1 VTEES
6 IPGPTTDTRGDVVII
21 TGLAG
26 AGRETAAHA
35 LEDMGWYVV
44 YNIAPQLIGTLYEL
58 QASAVGRE
66 NRFAVVVDPRSGP
79 FFTEL
84 GEVVDELRKADLRLR
99 LLFLTADES
108 TLVRRFDS
116 VRRPHPLQGEEGV
129 LEGIRR
135 EREMLARH
143 RRTADLV
150 IDTSPLN
157 VHELTMKMRALFGTS
172 EEQRLTV
179 TMLSFGFKYGIPLE
193 ADHVSDVRF
202 IPNPYWVPELRPK
215 RGTDPEVAEFVLG
228 DANATEFV
236 ERYIEMITPVLRGYS
251 TENKHFTTLA
261 IGCTGGKHRSV
272 AVSERIGDELRRSG
286 HAVRIR
292 HRDLGRECAAR
303 APVSAARTA
312 PRAPDGAVAAP
323 RSAPCGSSP
332 SAGATA
338 SRRTCGPCGCSPT
351 TSPPW
356 SRSPTTAAPR
366 AGSAR
371 RCPCCPRGTSA
382 WRSRRCARTPNGAR
396 SGAT

>member
-1 VTEES
+1 MTEETAPAPGGDAPIES
-6 IPGPTTDTRGDVVII
+6 HGEDGRPGPGGSEEGGEIRGDVVII

-44 YNIAPQLIGTLYEL
+44 YNIAPQLIPTLYEL
-58 QASAVGRE
+58 RASAVGRE

-79 FFTEL
+79 FFNEL
-84 GEVVDELRKADLRLR
+84 GEVIAQLRRADLRLR
-99 LLFLTADES
+99 VLFLTADES

-135 EREMLARH
+135 EREMLAPY
-143 RRTADLV
+143 RRLADQV

-157 VHELTMKMRALFGTS
+157 VHQLTMKMRTLFGTS

-215 RGTDPEVAEFVLG
+215 RGTDAEVSEFVLG
-228 DANATEFV
+228 DANAAEFV
-236 ERYIEMITPVLRGYS
+236 EKYLEMIHPVLRGYS
-251 TENKHFTTLA
+251 AENKHFTTLA

-272 AVSERIGDELRRSG
+272 AVAEHIGDELRSAG

-292 HRDLGRECAAR
+292 HRDLGRE
-303 APVSAARTA
+303 
-312 PRAPDGAVAAP
+312 
-323 RSAPCGSSP
+323 
-332 SAGATA
+332 
-338 SRRTCGPCGCSPT
+338 
-351 TSPPW
+351 
-356 SRSPTTAAPR
+356 
-366 AGSAR
+366 
-371 RCPCCPRGTSA
+371 
-382 WRSRRCARTPNGAR
+382 
-396 SGAT
+396 

>member
-1 VTEES
+1 MTEES
-6 IPGPTTDTRGDVVII
+6 IPSPTTDTRGDVVII

-135 EREMLARH
+135 EREMLARY

-157 VHELTMKMRALFGTS
+157 VHELTMKMRSLFGTG

-179 TMLSFGFKYGIPLE
+179 TMLSFGF
-193 ADHVSDVRF
+193 
-202 IPNPYWVPELRPK
+202 
-215 RGTDPEVAEFVLG
+215 
-228 DANATEFV
+228 
-236 ERYIEMITPVLRGYS
+236 S
-251 TENKHFTTLA
+251 T
-261 IGCTGGKHRSV
+261 
-272 AVSERIGDELRRSG
+272 
-286 HAVRIR
+286 
-292 HRDLGRECAAR
+292 
-303 APVSAARTA
+303 
-312 PRAPDGAVAAP
+312 
-323 RSAPCGSSP
+323 GS
-332 SAGATA
+332 
-338 SRRTCGPCGCSPT
+338 RWRPT
-351 TSPPW
+351 TSATCA
-356 SRSPTTAAPR
+356 SSPTRTGCRSCVPSGAPTPTSPSSC
-366 AGSAR
+366 SATR
-371 RCPCCPRGTSA
+371 TPPSSSSGTS
-382 WRSRRCARTPNGAR
+382 R
-396 SGAT
+396 

>member
-1 VTEES
+1 MTEE
-6 IPGPTTDTRGDVVII
+6 PVLTPTTDTRGDVVII

-44 YNIAPQLIGTLYEL
+44 YNISPQLIGTLYEL
-58 QASAVGRE
+58 RATAVGRE

-79 FFTEL
+79 FFSEL
-84 GEVVDELRKADLRLR
+84 SDVVADLRKADLRLR
-99 LLFLTADES
+99 LVFLTADES

-135 EREMLARH
+135 EREMLAPY
-143 RRTADLV
+143 RRMADLV

-157 VHELTMKMRALFGTS
+157 VHQLTMKMRTVFGTS
-172 EEQRLTV
+172 EEQQLTV

-215 RGTDPEVAEFVLG
+215 RGTDPEVADFVLK
-228 DANATEFV
+228 DANAQEFV
-236 ERYIEMITPVLRGYS
+236 DRYLEMIRPVLRGYGA
-251 TENKHFTTLA
+251 ENKHFTTLA

-272 AVSERIGDELRRSG
+272 AVSEKIGEELRRSG

-292 HRDLGRECAAR
+292 HRDLGRE
-303 APVSAARTA
+303 
-312 PRAPDGAVAAP
+312 
-323 RSAPCGSSP
+323 
-332 SAGATA
+332 
-338 SRRTCGPCGCSPT
+338 
-351 TSPPW
+351 
-356 SRSPTTAAPR
+356 
-366 AGSAR
+366 
-371 RCPCCPRGTSA
+371 
-382 WRSRRCARTPNGAR
+382 
-396 SGAT
+396 

>member
-1 VTEES
+1 MTEES

-99 LLFLTADES
+99 LLFLTADEP

-135 EREMLARH
+135 EREMLARY

-157 VHELTMKMRALFGTS
+157 VHELTMKMRSLFGTG

-215 RGTDPEVAEFVLG
+215 RGTDAEVAEFVLG
-228 DANATEFV
+228 DANAAEFV

-272 AVSERIGDELRRSG
+272 AVSERIGDELRTAG

-292 HRDLGRECAAR
+292 HRDLGRE
-303 APVSAARTA
+303 
-312 PRAPDGAVAAP
+312 
-323 RSAPCGSSP
+323 
-332 SAGATA
+332 
-338 SRRTCGPCGCSPT
+338 
-351 TSPPW
+351 
-356 SRSPTTAAPR
+356 
-366 AGSAR
+366 
-371 RCPCCPRGTSA
+371 
-382 WRSRRCARTPNGAR
+382 
-396 SGAT
+396 

>member
-1 VTEES
+1 MTEES
-6 IPGPTTDTRGDVVII
+6 IPSPTTDTRGDVVII

-135 EREMLARH
+135 EREMLARY

-157 VHELTMKMRALFGTS
+157 VHELTMKMRSLFGTA

-215 RGTDPEVAEFVLG
+215 RGTDADVAEFVLG
-228 DANATEFV
+228 DANAAEFV

-272 AVSERIGDELRRSG
+272 AVSERIGDELRTAG

-292 HRDLGRECAAR
+292 HRDLGRE
-303 APVSAARTA
+303 
-312 PRAPDGAVAAP
+312 
-323 RSAPCGSSP
+323 
-332 SAGATA
+332 
-338 SRRTCGPCGCSPT
+338 
-351 TSPPW
+351 
-356 SRSPTTAAPR
+356 
-366 AGSAR
+366 
-371 RCPCCPRGTSA
+371 
-382 WRSRRCARTPNGAR
+382 
-396 SGAT
+396 

>member
-1 VTEES
+1 MTEE
-6 IPGPTTDTRGDVVII
+6 PALTPTTDTRGDVVII

-44 YNIAPQLIGTLYEL
+44 YNIVPQLIGTLYEL
-58 QASAVGRE
+58 RATAEGRE

-79 FFTEL
+79 FFSEL
-84 GEVVDELRKADLRLR
+84 ADVVAELRNADLRLR

-116 VRRPHPLQGEEGV
+116 VRRPHPLQGDEGV

-135 EREMLARH
+135 EREMLAPY
-143 RRTADLV
+143 RRMADLV

-157 VHELTMKMRALFGTS
+157 VHQLTMKMRTVFGTS
-172 EEQRLTV
+172 EEQQLTV

-215 RGTDPEVAEFVLG
+215 RGTDPEVAEFVLK
-228 DANATEFV
+228 DANAQEFV
-236 ERYIEMITPVLRGYS
+236 DRYLEMIRPVLRGYS
-251 TENKHFTTLA
+251 AENKHFTTLS

-272 AVSERIGDELRRSG
+272 AVSEKIGEELRRSG

-292 HRDLGRECAAR
+292 HRDLGRE
-303 APVSAARTA
+303 
-312 PRAPDGAVAAP
+312 
-323 RSAPCGSSP
+323 
-332 SAGATA
+332 
-338 SRRTCGPCGCSPT
+338 
-351 TSPPW
+351 
-356 SRSPTTAAPR
+356 
-366 AGSAR
+366 
-371 RCPCCPRGTSA
+371 
-382 WRSRRCARTPNGAR
+382 
-396 SGAT
+396 